1 MAMDRIDAL
10 RGRIVAALGVAL
22 LLPIVA
28 PPGKVRA
35 DTGSTGD
42 TGQPAVTEVCQA
54 WNEADGP
61 CPAAADAE
69 PVSTCTFEL
78 LGEGT
83 FADGSCCY
91 PAKLTCP
98 PPANPNA
105 EGCCYGRPYVD
116 ERGHAVAGEERTDRW
131 AAEPLAP
138 RLSDLSP
145 SQRER
150 LARHWATAGL
160 AEHSSV
166 AGFARVVLDLVA
178 CGAPADLVI
187 RAQQAGIDESNHARL
202 CFALATAYAGR
213 PIGPGPVPLGPTAP
227 VCRTYLALALSTA
240 KEGCVGETVGAHVAA
255 VLRDRATDPAVRS
268 VLARIA
274 SEEAEHAALA
284 WATVRWAVEQGGEE
298 VRAALREAFA
308 PPRSRF
314 GDGAAFDPRVAAH
327 GLVPDE
333 ALASDVEDVLTRVIG
348 PAVAALLG

>member
-1 MAMDRIDAL
+1 MATDRIDAL
-10 RGRIVAALGVAL
+10 RSRIMTALGVAL
-22 LLPIVA
+22 LLPIVL

-35 DTGSTGD
+35 DTGD
-42 TGQPAVTEVCQA
+42 TGQPTGEEVCQA

-61 CPAAADAE
+61 CPSAADAE
-69 PVSTCTFEL
+69 PVSACPFEL

-83 FADGSCCY
+83 FADGACCY
-91 PAKLTCP
+91 PASLSCP
-98 PPANPNA
+98 EDNKPADQ
-105 EGCCYGRPYVD
+105 GCCYGRPYVD
-116 ERGHAVAGEERTDRW
+116 ERGHAVAGEERTDSW

-138 RLSDLSP
+138 QLSDLSP
-145 SQRER
+145 PQRER

-213 PIGPGPVPLGPTAP
+213 AVGPGPVPLGPTAP
-227 VCRTYLALALSTA
+227 VRRTYLALA
-240 KEGCVGETVGAHVAA
+240 VW
-255 VLRDRATDPAVRS
+255 S

-284 WATVRWAVEQGGEE
+284 WATVRWAAEQGGE
-298 VRAALREAFA
+298 
-308 PPRSRF
+308 
-314 GDGAAFDPRVAAH
+314 
-327 GLVPDE
+327 
-333 ALASDVEDVLTRVIG
+333 
-348 PAVAALLG
+348 